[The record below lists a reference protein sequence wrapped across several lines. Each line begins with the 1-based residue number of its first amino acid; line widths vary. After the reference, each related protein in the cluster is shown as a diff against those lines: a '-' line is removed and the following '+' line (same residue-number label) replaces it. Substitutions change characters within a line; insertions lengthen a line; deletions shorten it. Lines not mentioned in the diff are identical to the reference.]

1 MTDPLPRRFRPFL
14 DEQGAPQLVEC
25 YVLSLDLLGT
35 QTATAEDAARNL
47 AATHQ
52 ALERANQWAG
62 GADPA
67 TVASW
72 FSDNVAMADVVDAPS
87 DEQQLTF
94 GFHLITAAW
103 MQLDL
108 ALNGLFSRGGLARGP
123 FFASELFVYGP
134 ALVAAYQLESKT
146 AIYPRIIVSDGVTA
160 HARAELTQFGGGE
173 TEVHRK
179 LLAVD
184 DDGWVFVNY
193 LDSIWDEPEE
203 VDEMLAEHRGH
214 IADNLESQRGKPHI
228 HLKYQNGS
236 LATTIVSADH
246 ASELSRQPSI

>member
-1 MTDPLPRRFRPFL
+1 MDATGPRSERP
-14 DEQGAPQLVEC
+14 
-25 YVLSLDLLGT
+25 
-35 QTATAEDAARNL
+35 
-47 AATHQ
+47 
-52 ALERANQWAG
+52 
-62 GADPA
+62 
-67 TVASW
+67 
-72 FSDNVAMADVVDAPS
+72 
-87 DEQQLTF
+87 
-94 GFHLITAAW
+94 
-103 MQLDL
+103 
-108 ALNGLFSRGGLARGP
+108 FSRGGLARGP

-146 AIYPRIIVSDGVTA
+146 AIYPRIILSDGVTA
-160 HARAELTQFGGGE
+160 HARTELTQFGGGE

-228 HLKYQNGS
+228 HLKYQW
-236 LATTIVSADH
+236 LAGYHDRFCRSRLGAEQAAEHLIGALDGPRLELFGADVPLPIPRDGFPGL
-246 ASELSRQPSI
+246 EF